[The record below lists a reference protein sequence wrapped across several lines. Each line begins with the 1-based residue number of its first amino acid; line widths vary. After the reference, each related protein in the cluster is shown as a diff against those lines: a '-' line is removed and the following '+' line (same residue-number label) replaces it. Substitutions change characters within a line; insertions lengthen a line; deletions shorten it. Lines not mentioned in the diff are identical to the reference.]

1 MHVIGVWQFSGNSI
15 STNFGEYIPSVYQCA
30 FRAWP
35 LWVLVTFTVDFLV
48 TFELSTASR
57 WDTTRQSFCRAMLCK
72 RDLSRH
78 AVSVCVCVC
87 PSVTFVDSVETNKHV
102 FKIFSPSGSHTILIF
117 FRTKRHGN
125 IPTATH
131 PIMAWNAKGGMKNH
145 DFRVIS
151 RFISELMQDRAVV
164 TMEGE

>member
-1 MHVIGVWQFSGNSI
+1 
-15 STNFGEYIPSVYQCA
+15 
-30 FRAWP
+30 
-35 LWVLVTFTVDFLV
+35 
-48 TFELSTASR
+48 
-57 WDTTRQSFCRAMLCK
+57 
-72 RDLSRH
+72 
-78 AVSVCVCVC
+78 
-87 PSVTFVDSVETNKHV
+87 VDSVETNKHV